1 MWWGTSS
8 GRGTSQDLSTIYS
21 AGYRSLYF
29 LAKSSFQDSF
39 DSSSGRR
46 RGRVPRLSS
55 LVVYE
60 LFAHRHPKRSGTGP
74 ESPHI
79 GWCQQSPWP
88 SRRIAVR
95 DAGCER
101 VATSTAL
108 PMRAALQFW
117 KLPKCPPDTLPNRPG
132 ILLEGMPLGR
142 PNEPG
147 NPPGAG
153 RSASHSGGARPIASS
168 QAATTS
174 SPEAGTG

>member
-8 GRGTSQDLSTIYS
+8 GRGTSQDRSTIYS

-55 LVVYE
+55 LVVHE

-108 PMRAALQFW
+108 PMRAALLFSFGN
-117 KLPKCPPDTLPNRPG
+117 CPNARRIPSPIG
-132 ILLEGMPLGR
+132 QVSHSKACHWGR

-147 NPPGAG
+147 NPPGG
-153 RSASHSGGARPIASS
+153 WKVGKLL
-168 QAATTS
+168 
-174 SPEAGTG
+174 